1 MNLPEKT
8 KSSIQQLIDNIE
20 SLKQKC
26 DDKINEDCPK
36 VEILKK
42 YNLLYDKVKEA
53 YTLSIP
59 SMSIDN
65 SKTFI
70 RQYSQYKKSM
80 LTADTVIDN
89 IIFNWEKT
97 YSF

>member
-59 SMSIDN
+59 SMDN
-65 SKTFI
+65 IKHSWN
-70 RQYSQYKKSM
+70 SQYKKSM
-80 LTADTVIDN
+80 LTADTVADN
-89 IIFNWEKT
+89 IIFELKNLQL
-97 YSF
+97 